1 MAVCDTVFFLDYP
14 TEVCLA
20 GIEARRGKVRP
31 DMPWVEN
38 EEDAEFLEFIRQF
51 QEQKRPQVYALL
63 EQYREKDIFVFH
75 DRAEADIFLRQT
87 FPDS

>member
-1 MAVCDTVFFLDYP
+1 
-14 TEVCLA
+14 
-20 GIEARRGKVRP
+20 
-31 DMPWVEN
+31 MPWVEN